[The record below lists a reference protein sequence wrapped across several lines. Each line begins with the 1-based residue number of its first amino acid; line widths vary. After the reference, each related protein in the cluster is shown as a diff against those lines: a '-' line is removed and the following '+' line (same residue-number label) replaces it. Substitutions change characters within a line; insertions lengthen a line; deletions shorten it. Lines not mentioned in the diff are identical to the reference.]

1 MRMAELDRGKN
12 LRRLIPV
19 LLLVGI
25 IIGIA
30 VYYFGDDAVTAITS
44 FRQKDTAPVQVTAK
58 FNTFHDADA
67 DGELDLF
74 EQTEHPVDRVDLA
87 LNQGSLSF
95 HAATNAAGEAVVTLP
110 PGHYTVTASILE
122 TPVTVVPAEIDISEI
137 EVKNISLA
145 VVTDQS
151 LAAVEGLVI
160 QDDNGNGVREQ
171 HEKGISN
178 ITVEVLQNDQPIF
191 SQETNEQ
198 GVYRIPELQPGQY
211 EIQTVLT
218 DEQKE
223 LFNLSGSARQKFE
236 IRSLIDIAEISFLL
250 TPTVTPITHRSV
262 EYQLAAATPTA
273 GFTIDKLGSDNDQTD
288 VEFVHTKPGELVDFE
303 ITIETQGTAAY
314 TNVKLVDDYPD
325 FLQISGITEGGTTSG
340 GKITWNLGNR
350 VGEETIVVRYS
361 ARIPSS
367 AEDGTF
373 DNVAEVS
380 STGVEPIND
389 DVSLVIESDPVQI
402 LPTSGTTIAVP
413 SGRTVAANDEGSSVP
428 VVGVDARLMAALL
441 ALPLLVISG
450 ILITGLR
457 RART

>member
-1 MRMAELDRGKN
+1 MDMAELDRGRN

-25 IIGIA
+25 VIGVA

-44 FRQKDTAPVQVTAK
+44 FRKKDPVPAQVTAK
-58 FNTFHDADA
+58 FNAFHDADA

-74 EQTEHPVDRVDLA
+74 EQAEHPVDRVDLI
-87 LNQGSLSF
+87 LNQGGASF
-95 HAATNAAGEAVVTLP
+95 SSTTNAAGEAVATLP
-110 PGHYTVTASILE
+110 PGQYTITASILE
-122 TPVTVVPAEIDISEI
+122 TPVTVVPAQVDISAT

-151 LAAVEGLVI
+151 LAAVEGMVV

-171 HEKGISN
+171 HEKGIGG
-178 ITVEVLQNDQPIF
+178 ITIEVLQNDQPVF

-223 LFNLSGSARQKFE
+223 LFSLSGTARQKFE
-236 IRSLIDIAEISFLL
+236 IRSLIDIVDISFLL
-250 TPTVTPITHRSV
+250 TPTVMPISNRTV
-262 EYQLAAATPTA
+262 EYRLAAATPTA

-314 TNVKLVDDYPD
+314 TNVRLVDDYPD
-325 FLQISGITEGGTTSG
+325 FLQISDITEAGTVSG

-350 VGEETIVVRYS
+350 LGEETIVVRYS

-367 AEDGTF
+367 AKDGTF

-402 LPTSGTTIAVP
+402 IPTTGATVAVP
-413 SGRTVAANDEGSSVP
+413 SGRTITTDGEGSSVP
-428 VVGVDARLMAALL
+428 VVGVDARLIAALL